1 MAYLRWRRFLE
12 LAALDRPWVGETFMR
27 RGGEGPG
34 ARPAAYWNGLHDG
47 EYDRLLKSDQRHHHR
62 LLAALISEAAIQ
74 PRVLD
79 IGCGEGV
86 FFDSLRPFAPAA
98 YLGVDVSDLAIAKAK
113 ARIADHGARFTTGD
127 GARYEAGSE
136 RFDAIV
142 FPECIEYLGDPIA
155 LIDHYA
161 RFLAPDG
168 VIGVTQWL
176 GLKPLRIW
184 RAVRDHTEVV
194 DEAVVSAP
202 WGGAW
207 QVWSCRPKGTSAR

>member
-12 LAALDRPWVGETFMR
+12 LAALDHPWVGETFMR
-27 RGGEGPG
+27 RGGAGPG
-34 ARPAAYWNGLHDG
+34 ARPAAYWDRLHSG
-47 EYDRLLKSDQRHHHR
+47 GYDRLLNSEQRHHHR
-62 LLAALISEAAIQ
+62 LLAALVSESVAH

-86 FFDSLRPFAPAA
+86 FHDSLRPFAPAA
-98 YLGVDVSDLAIAKAK
+98 YLGVDLSDLAIAKAR
-113 ARIADHGARFTTGD
+113 ARITDPAARFTLGD
-127 GARYEAGSE
+127 GARYDAGAE

-155 LIDHYA
+155 LLDHYA
-161 RFLAPDG
+161 RFLAPGG
-168 VIGVTQWL
+168 VFGVTQWL
-176 GLKPLRIW
+176 GLKPLRLW
-184 RAVRDHTEVV
+184 RQVKAAADIV

-207 QVWSCRPKGTSAR
+207 QVWTCKPRG